1 MPAFRTLALVILA
14 AFVVSIFILGY
25 QFLQGLD
32 RERRARDAAL
42 ELNKGVQAVIAT
54 GNPQTVEITVPAGY
68 KLKFENQRV
77 TINGFAIPENGYQL
91 PVAAHEFSEGSYR
104 LTITFEPENDL
115 IVVSE

>member
-42 ELNKGVQAVIAT
+42 ELNNGVQAVIAT

-77 TINGFAIPENGYQL
+77 SINGFAVPENGYLLQVTDL
-91 PVAAHEFSEGSYR
+91 ELSEGSYV
-104 LTITFEPENDL
+104 LTITLEGNSV
-115 IVVSE
+115 VVSK